1 MGMAISCKNVL
12 TLRATHVLTF
22 GVFFYEKQVNTGV
35 MYGSATVM
43 APVKNC
49 ANTSPAVK
57 SKPMARIFTKIQIRG
72 LCSVRE

>member
-1 MGMAISCKNVL
+1 MYNVYIK
-12 TLRATHVLTF
+12 TNQRGHGNIVQKCIDIKSNTCF
-22 GVFFYEKQVNTGV
+22 NIWFFFNEKQVNTGV

-57 SKPMARIFTKIQIRG
+57 
-72 LCSVRE
+72 

>member
-1 MGMAISCKNVL
+1 MAISCKNVL

-22 GVFFYEKQVNTGV
+22 GGFFYEKQVNTGV

-57 SKPMARIFTKIQIRG
+57 
-72 LCSVRE
+72 

>member
-1 MGMAISCKNVL
+1 MAISCKNVL

-22 GVFFYEKQVNTGV
+22 GFFFYEKQVNTGI

-57 SKPMARIFTKIQIRG
+57 
-72 LCSVRE
+72 

>member
-1 MGMAISCKNVL
+1 MAISCKNVL

-22 GVFFYEKQVNTGV
+22 GVFFNEKQVNTGV

-57 SKPMARIFTKIQIRG
+57 KPMARIFTKVQIRG